1 MLRSVIP
8 AKAGIQH
15 KPRQRRYNFWMPA
28 FAGMTLLLCL
38 LAFHTKAAPQS
49 FMAPQGQTSSLI
61 IFEQTGFARTYG
73 VFTEG
78 IARFNYDDQMKL
90 LDNLKLALLVRSFKS
105 ANNVLNMDF
114 SRHGPLAP
122 PDKEREIAFMQ
133 TEPARFDNGKA
144 RIKGDLII
152 NNIRKPI
159 EFMGELN
166 KYGHISKTT
175 DVMEDGKETVGI
187 ALHANFK
194 RSDYSMSADSSSAPF
209 NDTAV
214 LMLDLVGQR

>member
-1 MLRSVIP
+1 LLRIL
-8 AKAGIQH
+8 A
-15 KPRQRRYNFWMPA
+15 
-28 FAGMTLLLCL
+28 LLLL
-38 LAFHTKAAPQS
+38 LAPMPVLAAPQS
-49 FMAPQGQTSSLI
+49 FMAPQGNTSSLI

-105 ANNVLNMDF
+105 ASNTLNMDF
-114 SRHGPLAP
+114 AKHGPLAP
-122 PDKEREIAFMQ
+122 ADKEREIAFMQ

-144 RIKGDLII
+144 TIKGDLII

-159 EFMGELN
+159 QFAGELN
-166 KYGHISKTT
+166 KYGRISQTT
-175 DVMEDGKETVGI
+175 DIMEDGRETVGI

-194 RSDYSMSADSSSAPF
+194 RSDYSMSADSTGTPF